1 MVETQK
7 TGWKQARVQQRGTAG
22 TAHELGTVE
31 GWWSHIMAAQRA
43 GPPSSTIELDS

>member
-22 TAHELGTVE
+22 TAHELRTV
-31 GWWSHIMAAQRA
+31 GGHISWLLNVRGPQAQ
-43 GPPSSTIELDS
+43 PSS